1 MNYSPGYG
9 RLKALGAYVSADGVV
24 LGAASAGL
32 LSFALYVSTM
42 ARGITWRNLGADGGD
57 LLTAAFTWGIP
68 HPSGYPTYLLGLR
81 GFSGLIPF
89 GDEALIGNLF
99 SVTLGGLSVAFIFL
113 ATHRLIG
120 LVGSMRYLSAH
131 AKWLSAFVAAL
142 AVGASRELWS
152 QSTIT
157 EVYALNGLFVSVLLY
172 GLITMY
178 RDHEMGR
185 DRPLLRISLALL
197 LGLGLGNHL
206 TLAMLAFPLVVWSY
220 TWENDRDSRMRL
232 LRDWRVPAAL
242 VVGLSVYLYAP
253 LASSQSPLLNW
264 GHPENAD
271 GFWWMLSGSI
281 YQSYQFG
288 IEGSQIPVRLS
299 EIAEIALAQYA
310 FVGIVL
316 AIVGAT
322 FVYELGR
329 GFLIASAASGMLVIS
344 YAVGYDTIDSFLYL
358 IPIFMLLGVFAG
370 VGMAGLLSAVQRT
383 ATARGLIEWPRWRDG
398 LIAVAILAAVPGFS
412 VFANYSELDLSD
424 DREAQQYA
432 VDSFMTAGRGSVILA
447 TEAGPIFS
455 LWYQTYV
462 AAPEADVLVISVPH
476 LQYDWYWDDI
486 RAQAPDRVPE
496 ERPEKFFDRNRA
508 IIDYNLGTRAVWVA
522 GKTDLYEGNY
532 HLEER
537 GPIRRVLP

>member
-1 MNYSPGYG
+1 M
-9 RLKALGAYVSADGVV
+9 KALGAYVSAHGVV

-113 ATHRLIG
+113 AIHRLIG

-344 YAVGYDTIDSFLYL
+344 YAVGYDTVDSFLYL